1 MRELQLFTNVEFGH
15 IRRMEVNGKPYVV
28 ASDVAKILGYK
39 NPSKATNDHC
49 KKSKMKVGTD
59 SLGHR
64 QTFKVIPESDIY
76 RLIQCCKTKSEQ
88 FRESFINNLISEGL
102 LSDNYKI
109 LISRDEIEF
118 LDQLEEALKPFN
130 IKGIRQYHVLNYR
143 IDYYCFKNLR
153 FGITTINTLVLIRSV
168 YDIGNSIAVVIFI
181 WVDFFL
187 FFGIYGNA
195 GVFDM
200 NDKLKVIRI

>member
-143 IDYYCFKNLR
+143 IDYYISSLNIAIEYDENNHKDYSYDAHEVRQQEIENKLGCRFIRVSDKNTHSYNL
-153 FGITTINTLVLIRSV
+153 GLI
-168 YDIGNSIAVVIFI
+168 IKNIFN
-181 WVDFFL
+181 L
-187 FFGIYGNA
+187 
-195 GVFDM
+195 
-200 NDKLKVIRI
+200 